1 MSESLQDQLRALGL
15 AKKGK
20 KATRPERRKG
30 PKQRKAGKGGS
41 KSAEVSLDQAY
52 ALRRKEEQKQAGLA
66 RRKKQ
71 AEDRQRREINE
82 AIRKIVKQHRLNDE
96 KAEIARNFMYR
107 GRIRKIYVTPEQQ
120 KALGSGEL
128 GIVYLTGG
136 YHLLAPEVLDS
147 VRRIA
152 ADHIV
157 DLSPDSDKEEEEF
170 PVPDDLTW

>member
-20 KATRPERRKG
+20 KDTRPERRKG
-30 PKQRKAGKGGS
+30 PKKHKAGKAS
-41 KSAEVSLDQAY
+41 KNSAEVSLDQAW
-52 ALRRKEEQKQAGLA
+52 ALRRKEEQKQADLA

-96 KAEIARNFMYR
+96 KAELARNFMYR

-120 KALGSGEL
+120 TALGSGEL

-136 YHLLAPEVLDS
+136 YHLLAPEYLDS
-147 VRRIA
+147 VRAIA

-157 DLSPDSDKEEEEF
+157 DLSQDSSEEEEEF

>member
-20 KATRPERRKG
+20 KDTRPERRNA
-30 PKQRKAGKGGS
+30 PKRRKAGKGSGNS
-41 KSAEVSLDQAY
+41 GEVSLDKAY
-52 ALRRKEEQKQAGLA
+52 ALRRNEEQKQADIA

-82 AIRKIVKQHRLNDE
+82 AIRRIVKQHRLNDE
-96 KAEIARNFMYR
+96 KAEIARHFMFR
-107 GRIRKIYVTPEQQ
+107 SRIRKIYVTPEQQ

-128 GIVYLTGG
+128 GIVYLSGG
-136 YHLLAPEVLDS
+136 YHLLPPEILDS
-147 VRRIA
+147 VRRIS
-152 ADHIV
+152 ADHVV
-157 DLSPDSDKEEEEF
+157 DLSQGSDEEEEKF